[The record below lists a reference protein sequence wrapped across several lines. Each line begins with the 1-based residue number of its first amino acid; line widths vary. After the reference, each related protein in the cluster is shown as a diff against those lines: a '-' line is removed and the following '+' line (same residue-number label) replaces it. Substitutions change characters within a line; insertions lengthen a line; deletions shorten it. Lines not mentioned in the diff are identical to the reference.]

1 MHPEH
6 GSKLPLAT
14 EPPLEPMAFESL
26 NKPSTLES
34 RPQILVCVL
43 FCFVLFCF
51 LAGSY
56 VVQAGLEL
64 SIDLSSLGA
73 AGITGNYVLAGPQG
87 GKLLGF
93 VLFICLFV
101 FRFIYLYVSEDCL
114 QTHQKRASEPIT
126 DGCEPPCGC
135 WELNSG
141 PLEEQPVLLTA
152 EPSLQP

>member
-43 FCFVLFCF
+43 FCF

-73 AGITGNYVLAGPQG
+73 AGITGNYALAGPQG

-93 VLFICLFV
+93 VLFCLFV
-101 FRFIYLYVSEDCL
+101 YL
-114 QTHQKRASEPIT
+114 
-126 DGCEPPCGC
+126 
-135 WELNSG
+135 
-141 PLEEQPVLLTA
+141 
-152 EPSLQP
+152 